1 MYGIKAKYK
10 GVAPIM
16 MDRFYD
22 QASIEKPAT
31 KKKKGIDLKIV
42 ELKLHKDKKGVF
54 VPADNIKMMLV
65 GNKIRPGAAKILGS
79 FIEKGKGTQYT
90 QIAKSLIWVVGPK
103 DPLKI
108 YIDPKRTTYDDIDE
122 RSFINAQGS
131 RSMSYRPI
139 INLPWSLSFTIQVV
153 DDQIDESLVRQFFDV
168 AGLRCGCCAY
178 GPTFG
183 RCMIAE
189 WEVVK

>member
-1 MYGIKAKYK
+1 MYEILGKYK
-10 GVAPIM
+10 GLVPM
-16 MDRFYD
+16 MQDRFYD
-22 QASIEKPAT
+22 PASTEKPTT
-31 KKKKGIDLKIV
+31 KKKKGKDLKIV